1 MSRKL
6 ITMLLTALTILVL
19 TGCNGEKKA
28 VTETAEGFLNAMVN
42 NDMDAAAQY
51 ATEDF
56 MNSKTMKLMDPDY
69 LAETFYTAM
78 GVSKEDMDEEAQKA
92 VDEYVGKVVEKAY
105 KSFEIQDIKIQE
117 DKASVTAKITLGYD
131 PEASSK
137 LSDETVALIR
147 DYQSE
152 HYDELIAIYTDEGE
166 SAMYKK
172 IYSDLIP
179 IVIGKMQEELES
191 STPSDEKTVLSLE
204 KIDKKWLVTNL
215 EENRPQ
221 SAAQQTTEEAAA
233 AVSTSA
239 ETEYATPDENTEGG
253 NTSEETSEEGA
264 TEAAAEGA
272 AEAATEGATEAATEG
287 AAEAA
292 TEGATEAATEAAA
305 EGETGN

>member
-42 NDMDAAAQY
+42 NDMNAAAQY

-117 DKASVTAKITLGYD
+117 GKASVTAKITLGYD

-272 AEAATEGATEAATEG
+272 AEAATEGA
-287 AAEAA
+287 AEAA
-292 TEGATEAATEAAA
+292 TEGATEAATKAAA

>member
-117 DKASVTAKITLGYD
+117 GKASVTAKITLGYD

-137 LSDETVALIR
+137 LSDETVTMIR

-191 STPSDEKTVLSLE
+191 SVPSDEKTVLSLE

-215 EENRPQ
+215 EETRPQ
-221 SAAQQTTEEAAA
+221 SATQQTTEEAAA

-239 ETEYATPDENTEGG
+239 ETEHAASDENAEGG

-264 TEAAAEGA
+264 TETAA
-272 AEAATEGATEAATEG
+272 
-287 AAEAA
+287 
-292 TEGATEAATEAAA
+292 EGATEAATEASAEGA
-305 EGETGN
+305 TEGVTEGETGN

>member
-6 ITMLLTALTILVL
+6 ITLLLTALTILVL

-42 NDMDAAAQY
+42 NDMNAAAQY

-117 DKASVTAKITLGYD
+117 GKASVTAKITLGYD

-137 LSDETVALIR
+137 LSDETVTMIR

-191 STPSDEKTVLSLE
+191 SVPSDEKTVLSLE

-215 EENRPQ
+215 EETRPQ

-239 ETEYATPDENTEGG
+239 ETEYAADPSAEGSTENVASDESAEGG

-264 TEAAAEGA
+264 TETAA
-272 AEAATEGATEAATEG
+272 
-287 AAEAA
+287 
-292 TEGATEAATEAAA
+292 EGATEAATEASAEGA
-305 EGETGN
+305 TEGVTEGETGN

>member
-1 MSRKL
+1 
-6 ITMLLTALTILVL
+6 
-19 TGCNGEKKA
+19 
-28 VTETAEGFLNAMVN
+28 
-42 NDMDAAAQY
+42 
-51 ATEDF
+51 
-56 MNSKTMKLMDPDY
+56 
-69 LAETFYTAM
+69 
-78 GVSKEDMDEEAQKA
+78 MDEEAQKA
-92 VDEYVGKVVEKAY
+92 VDEYVGKVVAKAY

-272 AEAATEGATEAATEG
+272 AEAATEGA
-287 AAEAA
+287 AEAA

>member
-92 VDEYVGKVVEKAY
+92 VDEYVGKVVAKAY

-239 ETEYATPDENTEGG
+239 ETEHATPDENTEGG

-272 AEAATEGATEAATEG
+272 AEAATEGATEAATE
-287 AAEAA
+287 
-292 TEGATEAATEAAA
+292 AAA

>member
-6 ITMLLTALTILVL
+6 ITLLLTALTILVL

-239 ETEYATPDENTEGG
+239 ETEHATPDENTEGG

-272 AEAATEGATEAATEG
+272 TEAATEG

-292 TEGATEAATEAAA
+292 TEGATEAATKAAA

>member
-6 ITMLLTALTILVL
+6 ITLLLTALTILVL

-92 VDEYVGKVVEKAY
+92 VDEYVGKVVAKAY

-272 AEAATEGATEAATEG
+272 AEAATEGA
-287 AAEAA
+287 AEAA
-292 TEGATEAATEAAA
+292 AEGATEAAA

>member
-117 DKASVTAKITLGYD
+117 GKASVTAKITLGYD

-233 AVSTSA
+233 AVSPSA
-239 ETEYATPDENTEGG
+239 ETEYAPPDENTEGG

-272 AEAATEGATEAATEG
+272 AEAATEGA
-287 AAEAA
+287 AEAA
-292 TEGATEAATEAAA
+292 TEGATEAATKAAA

>member
-6 ITMLLTALTILVL
+6 ITLLLTALTILVL

-42 NDMDAAAQY
+42 NDMGAAAQY

-92 VDEYVGKVVEKAY
+92 VDEYVGKVVAKAY

-204 KIDKKWLVTNL
+204 KIDKKWLITNL

-272 AEAATEGATEAATEG
+272 AEAATEGT
-287 AAEAA
+287 AEAA
-292 TEGATEAATEAAA
+292 TEGATEGATEAAA

>member
-6 ITMLLTALTILVL
+6 ITLLLTALTILVL

-42 NDMDAAAQY
+42 NDMNAAAQY

-117 DKASVTAKITLGYD
+117 GKASVTAKITLGYD

-272 AEAATEGATEAATEG
+272 AEAATEGA
-287 AAEAA
+287 AEAA
-292 TEGATEAATEAAA
+292 TEGATEAATKAAA

>member
-42 NDMDAAAQY
+42 NDMNAAAQY

-92 VDEYVGKVVEKAY
+92 VDEYVGKVVAKAY

-117 DKASVTAKITLGYD
+117 DKAGVTAKITLGYD

-233 AVSTSA
+233 AVSTSE

-264 TEAAAEGA
+264 TEAA
-272 AEAATEGATEAATEG
+272 TEG

-292 TEGATEAATEAAA
+292 TEGATEAAA

>member
-28 VTETAEGFLNAMVN
+28 VTATAEGFLNAMVN
-42 NDMDAAAQY
+42 NDMNAAAQY

-117 DKASVTAKITLGYD
+117 GKASVTAKITLGYD

-137 LSDETVALIR
+137 LSDETVTMIR

-191 STPSDEKTVLSLE
+191 SVPSDEKTVLSLE
-204 KIDKKWLVTNL
+204 KINKKWLVTNL
-215 EENRPQ
+215 EETRPQ
-221 SAAQQTTEEAAA
+221 SAAQQTTEEVAA

-239 ETEYATPDENTEGG
+239 ETEYAADPSAEGSTENAASDENAEGG

-264 TEAAAEGA
+264 TETAA
-272 AEAATEGATEAATEG
+272 
-287 AAEAA
+287 
-292 TEGATEAATEAAA
+292 EGATEAATEASA
-305 EGETGN
+305 ESATEGVTDGETGN